1 MSDAKPYTRQ
11 STLLELSRTR
21 IGRLVW
27 KLIALQSRKEARTQE
42 EARLFAG
49 AAGYMSLEKMV
60 RVSNGKLPWGVA
72 DSIIDLANGE
82 PGRVL
87 SRIATS
93 FRIRKSG
100 RA

>member
-21 IGRLVW
+21 TGRLVW
-27 KLIALQSRKEARTQE
+27 GLVALGARQGARTKE

-49 AAGYMSLEKMV
+49 AAGYMTLEKMV
-60 RVSNGKLPWGVA
+60 RISNGKLPWAVA

-82 PGRVL
+82 PGRVY
-87 SRIATS
+87 SRIAAG
-93 FRIRKSG
+93 FRNGNRN
-100 RA
+100 